1 MTWTI
6 MPTSFPGFSPTRASC
21 LCPKVLHNHF
31 FSISPGYYSRPK
43 RNLRRWLRKIFG
55 SKQGF
60 IMVYEKMMNMGTCK
74 LVPRFSLLGTRLGH
88 DVNGTAYLQA
98 GRKSHDSELVT
109 LAPGTTLIWKWNGLN
124 FRWTIHLTY
133 TVCFSDNFDG
143 FWKWIIHQSSVKT
156 ANIEA
161 SVLSGCP
168 L

>member
-1 MTWTI
+1 MVQNDMTWTI

-43 RNLRRWLRKIFG
+43 RNLRRWLRKILG

-60 IMVYEKMMNMGTCK
+60 IMVYEKMMNMGTCTM
-74 LVPRFSLLGTRLGH
+74 GTMLS
-88 DVNGTAYLQA
+88 TAYLQA

-109 LAPGTTLIWKWNGLN
+109 LASGTTLIWKWNGLN
-124 FRWTIHLTY
+124 SRWTIHLTY